1 MCALH
6 MAIFLPLRLLTMN
19 NPVSAGASLK
29 YQGVP
34 FVIRSM
40 RADLKDVVLVGKG
53 GVERTLDFNDF
64 YNQIASGEIVFPDYE
79 VSRAIKSWLPS
90 EYAEG
95 VFRSNLLKLI
105 YSHAYEAA
113 SESEKKEK
121 LVDFC
126 GKNNKSVPS
135 EKTIRSYKKKYAR
148 GGFEALIP
156 NYSGRGGNGWS
167 KKKDAKEIAF
177 EVILESFSKDDKV
190 SVTSLEK
197 TVSQI
202 LKEKSKETGVS
213 LELDRKTLARMIF
226 EMPRDL
232 AFAGRMSPR
241 TYRSWVRQAVKE
253 FYVDYA
259 FELVQ
264 IDAKTIEMYVVDDFG
279 TRYTEITLYAMIC
292 SRTGYPVAIYVTPGK
307 PSEYTLLKL
316 FEFFFLPKDKA
327 FKERFGL
334 ETDWVPPCGLST
346 ALLDNAS
353 ENTGGVSLEIIRDLG
368 IDWHLARAYRGDD
381 KPYVESFF
389 KMLNELL
396 LHRMPGATKS
406 AEKAV
411 KNRHERAEKEA
422 CYSVEQVYKEI
433 VKFVGD
439 VYIHIPRVKLG
450 FRYGAKTSIKEA
462 MDEELSRFM
471 PPPPPSIDRIK
482 RLVLQRNRATCKVQ
496 HYGIDFSRFRY
507 NSYEFAAL
515 VKERQITDI
524 EILFN
529 PGDCLVVYAVNPFD
543 GSLIKL
549 NNKMKDVPAV
559 SFETAKILRKEYGGD
574 YKGMVGHD
582 YQRIYAGMLA
592 KYSKD
597 SGRRPN
603 KIKQNNKNM
612 REQERNA
619 QARDVSEQ
627 LEKHAIQPLYE
638 EAISVEHDDD
648 FIPAPREDLSCDKN
662 R

>member
-1 MCALH
+1 
-6 MAIFLPLRLLTMN
+6 MN
-19 NPVSAGASLK
+19 NPIGAGGNLK
-29 YQGVP
+29 FQGAP

-40 RADLKDVVLVGKG
+40 RADLRDVVLVGKG
-53 GVERTLDFNDF
+53 GVERTLDFDEF
-64 YNQIASGEIVFPDYE
+64 YNKIASGEIVFPGYE
-79 VSRAIKSWLPS
+79 VARAGKNWLPS

-95 VFRSNLLKLI
+95 VFRNSLVKFV
-105 YSHAYEAA
+105 SGHDYEAA
-113 SESEKKEK
+113 SESDKSAK
-121 LVDFC
+121 LMDFC
-126 GKNNKSVPS
+126 SQRDKAVPS
-135 EKTIRSYKKKYAR
+135 EKTIRSYKKKFAC

-156 NYSGRGGNGWS
+156 NYSARGGNGWRT
-167 KKKDAKEIAF
+167 KKAAKEIAM

-190 SVTSLEK
+190 SVTSLENL
-197 TVSQI
+197 VI
-202 LKEKSKETGVS
+202 ERLKEKTKETGVS
-213 LELDRKTLARMIF
+213 LTLDRKTLARMIF

-232 AFAGRMSPR
+232 AFGGRMNPR
-241 TYRSWVRQAVKE
+241 TYRLWARQAVSE
-253 FYVDYA
+253 FHVDYA

-264 IDAKTIEMYVVDDFG
+264 VDAKTIQMYVVDELG

-292 SRTGYPVAIYVTPGK
+292 SRTGYPVAIYVTPGR

-316 FEFFFLPKDKA
+316 FEFFFSPKDKD

-389 KMLNELL
+389 NMLNERL

-406 AEKAV
+406 ADKAV

-422 CYSVEQVYKEI
+422 CYSVDQVYKEI

-462 MDEELSRFM
+462 MDEELGRFM
-471 PPPPPSIDRIK
+471 PPPPPSIERIK
-482 RLVLQRNRATCKVQ
+482 RLVLQRNRAICKVQ
-496 HYGIDFSRFRY
+496 HYGIDFSRFKY
-507 NSYEFAAL
+507 HSYELAAL
-515 VKERQITDI
+515 AKERQITEV
-524 EILFN
+524 EILFS
-529 PGDCLVVYAVNPFD
+529 PGDCLAVYAVNPFD

-549 NNKMKDVPAV
+549 NNKLKDVPAV
-559 SFETAKILRKEYGGD
+559 SFETAKILRKEYAGD
-574 YKGMVGHD
+574 YRDMTGHD
-582 YQRIYAGMLA
+582 YQRVYAGMLA

-597 SGRRPN
+597 SLRRPN
-603 KIKQNNKNM
+603 KIKQNNRDM
-612 REQERNA
+612 REHERNA
-619 QARDVSEQ
+619 QEKAVAEQ
-627 LEKHAIQPLYE
+627 LEKHASRTLNPDAFSAE
-638 EAISVEHDDD
+638 SDDD
-648 FIPAPREDLSCDKN
+648 FTPAPREDLSRDTN